1 MIEDSDAYAMQR
13 AAQQGIATQGL
24 GEVMADLRRQ
34 VVDVGWPVPE
44 RVRQRIPMITRFAN
58 ERHIAR
64 VLRARVQAKALIQ
77 MHDTHRIDLAALAE
91 DYVDIYTQYLVSLQ
105 GKGRKE
111 LVEIARW
118 VQNPQQRRGLFSFM
132 RP

>member
-1 MIEDSDAYAMQR
+1 MAGPGEGTPTHPHDHAVRKR
-13 AAQQGIATQGL
+13 APYRSGA
-24 GEVMADLRRQ
+24 
-34 VVDVGWPVPE
+34 P
-44 RVRQRIPMITRFAN
+44 
-58 ERHIAR
+58 
-64 VLRARVQAKALIQ
+64 RARSAEAPLQIPE
-77 MHDTHRIDLAALAE
+77 THRIDLAALAE

-132 RP
+132 RPCRPTTFRNSRYMPPRNGFA